1 MKRLLGFVCVL
12 GLLLS
17 CGCSGGAV
25 RLPAADYTV
34 EFTEEYFF
42 QGAAVDVKLAYP
54 AVSGLKDEKAAD
66 ALRSAAKAYACAR
79 FEEERLTASGDVRY
93 AYSVNDTKLM
103 LAAPGFLSVVIGGVI
118 SADSGGV
125 RYFAYTF
132 NYDLTVGA
140 VPEAA
145 EIFSDYGAIRA
156 LFEAGR
162 FRQDFGY
169 SSLAR
174 EVSFSDLIAQY
185 RPEYGVYP
193 PVYFSEGRLGFLVE
207 TVPSL
212 DGYAG
217 FSIDIRQVR
226 DLLRTDNPVIAMLCG
241 LSDAQDS

>member
-42 QGAAVDVKLAYP
+42 RGAAVDVKLAYP

-66 ALRSAAKAYACAR
+66 ALRAAAKAYAYAR
-79 FEEERLTASGDVRY
+79 FAEEGLTASDDVRY

-103 LAAPGFLSVVIGGVI
+103 LAAPGFLSAMIGGVI

-125 RYFAYTF
+125 RYFSYTF
-132 NYDLTVGA
+132 NYDLTAGA
-140 VPEAA
+140 ALEAQDVFA
-145 EIFSDYGAIRA
+145 DYGAIRT

-169 SSLAR
+169 ASLAR
-174 EVSFSDLIAQY
+174 EVSLTDLIAQY

-193 PVYFSEGRLGFLVE
+193 RVYFSEGRLGLLVE

-212 DGYAG
+212 NGYAG

-226 DLLRTDNPVIAMLCG
+226 DMLRTDNPAIAMLCG
-241 LSDAQDS
+241 LPDDQDS